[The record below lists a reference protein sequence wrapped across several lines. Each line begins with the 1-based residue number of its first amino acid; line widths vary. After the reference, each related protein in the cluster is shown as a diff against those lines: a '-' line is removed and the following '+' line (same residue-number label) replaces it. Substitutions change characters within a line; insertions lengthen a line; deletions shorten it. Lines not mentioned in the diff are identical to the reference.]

1 MRCLVEDFDLY
12 SFPALTMLWILGIC
26 DIQVE
31 MENLKKVIVCKYIE
45 LFLKLLVLIWSL
57 ILPDVARANS
67 MASY

>member
-1 MRCLVEDFDLY
+1 
-12 SFPALTMLWILGIC
+12 MLWILGIC

-45 LFLKLLVLIWSL
+45 LFLKLLVLIWIL
-57 ILPDVARANS
+57 ILQDVARANS